1 MTADLGTVL
10 AKLDDFASELDDLSK
25 QQADVERKLTPIEI
39 GYEEMVDD
47 YEAQCW
53 ENHEDRGDKLPP
65 EKMREV
71 LARRSISREIRDQ
84 RAVLLSRRKRL
95 EKRIRTLSGLV
106 DAQRSILSAL
116 KAEMQATES
125 GRQP

>member
-10 AKLDDFASELDDLSK
+10 VKLDSYASELDSCSRKL
-25 QQADVERKLTPIEI
+25 ADVEDKLEPLNHVF
-39 GYEEMVDD
+39 EEAMDD
-47 YEAQCW
+47 FEAQLW
-53 ENHEDRGDKLPP
+53 ESHEDRGEKLPP

-71 LARRSISREIRDQ
+71 LARRSIKREVRDQ

>member
-1 MTADLGTVL
+1 MSADIGTVL
-10 AKLDDFASELDDLSK
+10 VKLDAYASELDGCS
-25 QQADVERKLTPIEI
+25 RKLAQVEEELEPRNSI
-39 GYEEMVDD
+39 YEEAMDD
-47 YEAQCW
+47 FEAQLW

-71 LARRSISREIRDQ
+71 LARRSISHTLREQ

-95 EKRIRTLSGLV
+95 EKRIRTLSDLV

-116 KAEMQATES
+116 KSEMEATRS
-125 GRQP
+125 

>member
-10 AKLDDFASELDDLSK
+10 VKLDSYAAELDSCS
-25 QQADVERKLTPIEI
+25 RKLAEIEDKLEPLNHVF
-39 GYEEMVDD
+39 EEAMDD
-47 YEAQCW
+47 FEAQLW
-53 ENHEDRGDKLPP
+53 ENHEEFETKLPP

-71 LARRSISREIRDQ
+71 LARRSIDREIREQ

-95 EKRIRTLSGLV
+95 EKRIRTLSDLV

-116 KAEMQATES
+116 KAEMEAV
-125 GRQP
+125 R

>member
-1 MTADLGTVL
+1 MSADLGTVL
-10 AKLDDFASELDDLSK
+10 VKLDAYASELDGCS
-25 QQADVERKLTPIEI
+25 RKLAQVEEELEPRNSI
-39 GYEEMVDD
+39 YEEAMDD

-65 EKMREV
+65 QHMREV

-95 EKRIRTLSGLV
+95 EKRIRTLSDLV

-116 KAEMQATES
+116 KSEMEAV
-125 GRQP
+125 R